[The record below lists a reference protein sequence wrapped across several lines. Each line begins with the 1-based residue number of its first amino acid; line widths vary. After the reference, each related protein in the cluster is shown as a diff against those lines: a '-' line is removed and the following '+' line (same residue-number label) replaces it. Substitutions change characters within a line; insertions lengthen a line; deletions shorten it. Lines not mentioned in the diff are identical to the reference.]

1 MKYERLTKKF
11 KKDNGKETP
20 KCFANNIFA
29 VSCDIDCEECWI
41 SKINHRLCEL
51 EDKIERG
58 ELISTKEVGD
68 TEIEFFVK
76 HNDKVRKETVQQV
89 LIQAA
94 KIMNSISWS
103 HYDGGKAVRILEKI
117 AEAYGVELFENFDKL
132 ENCNE

>member
-1 MKYERLTKKF
+1 MKYERLTYI
-11 KKDNGKETP
+11 E
-20 KCFANNIFA
+20 NN
-29 VSCDIDCEECWI
+29 
-41 SKINHRLCEL
+41 KIKHHGYTNLLVDRLFNL
-51 EDKIERG
+51 ENEIESG

-76 HNDKVRKETVQQV
+76 HNDKVRKEAVQQV
-89 LIQAA
+89 LIQAL

-103 HYDGGKAVRILEKI
+103 HYDDGKAVRILEKI